1 MSAEFDVVADYPLR
15 VGENPLWN
23 PHDGRLYWCGVYE
36 GSLFRYDPATGDH
49 ARVYRGDPIGGF
61 TVQSDGSLLLFQ
73 AAGAVR
79 VWTNRRGI
87 TRTVLPPNGPVDA
100 RFNDVVADPRGR
112 VLCGT
117 YPQDGRL
124 GTLYR
129 LDTDGSPAPLIEDVR
144 LSNGLG
150 FAPDHATLYY
160 AESEAHTVHR
170 FAYDE
175 ATGELTDRSAFVE
188 LDEGDGLPDGLTVDA
203 EGDVWVAHAFGGCVV
218 RYTPDGTERE
228 RLSLP
233 TPFVTSAAFGGADL
247 RELYVTTGGGEDR
260 SGNGP
265 GAGSLYRLRP
275 GPAGRAPLFSAL

>member
-1 MSAEFDVVADYPLR
+1 MSTEFDVVADYPLR

-23 PHDGRLYWCGVYE
+23 PHDARLYWCGVYE
-36 GSLFRYDPATGDH
+36 GSLFRYDPTNDEH
-49 ARVYRGDPIGGF
+49 ERVYGGDPIGGF

-79 VWTNRRGI
+79 VWEEGRGI
-87 TRTVLPPNGPVDA
+87 TRTVSSPNGPVDA

-117 YPQDGRL
+117 YPQDGRP

-129 LDTDGSPAPLIEDVR
+129 LDTDGSLTPLVEDVR

-150 FAPDHATLYY
+150 FAPDRTTLYY

-175 ATGELTDRSAFVE
+175 TTGELTDRSTFVE
-188 LDEGDGLPDGLTVDA
+188 LDEDDGLPDGLTVDA
-203 EGDVWVAHAFGGCVV
+203 DGDVWVAHAFGGCVA
-218 RYTPDGTERE
+218 RYAPDGTERE
-228 RLSLP
+228 RRSLP
-233 TPFVTSAAFGGADL
+233 TPFVTSAAFGGPDL
-247 RELYVTTGGGEDR
+247 NELYVTTGGGEDR
-260 SGNGP
+260 GENGP
-265 GAGSLYRLRP
+265 GAGSLYRQCP
-275 GPAGRAPLFSAL
+275 GPVGLAPFLSKL